1 MPTLVLLRH
10 GQSQWNLE
18 NRFTGWWDVDLS
30 DQGIDEARAA
40 GRAAA
45 RQGLRLRLLLH
56 QRPDPRDPHAPP
68 RASRDGP
75 AVAAGDQ
82 GLAPERAPLWRAD
95 RPQQA
100 GDDRQGRGRAGQ
112 DLAPLLRHPAAAA
125 AGRTAP
131 TTSAA
136 TAAMPGSTC
145 REPKASRTRSRAR
158 CLITKRRSRRALRAG
173 KRVLVAAHGNSLRGI
188 IKYLSDIGDDEIVGL
203 EIPTGKPIVYEL
215 ADDLSV
221 ERRYYL
227 DEA

>member
-30 DQGIDEARAA
+30 DAGVAEARRR

-56 QRPDPRDPHAPP
+56 QRPDARHPHARPG
-68 RASRDGP
+68 AARDGP

-82 GLAPERAPLWRAD
+82 GLAPQRAPLWRAD

-125 AGRTAP
+125 DAEDSPYEVSGDRRYAGIAG
-131 TTSAA
+131 AA
-136 TAAMPGSTC
+136 H
-145 REPKASRTRSRAR
+145 REPEGHDRAR
-158 CLITKRRSRRALRAG
+158 GALLSSRRSRRR
-173 KRVLVAAHGNSLRGI
+173 
-188 IKYLSDIGDDEIVGL
+188 
-203 EIPTGKPIVYEL
+203 
-215 ADDLSV
+215 
-221 ERRYYL
+221 
-227 DEA
+227 